1 MSDRKI
7 SQLPSVANVEYND
20 VIPIVHNGTT
30 YKTSVEKLLDIGS
43 RKILKN
49 DSFNAESRK
58 TYLVNT
64 AAIQVTATLPAN
76 PVVGDYIA
84 FADPYLTWNFNHF
97 TINNNTN
104 MMHGYPEPL
113 ICNVT
118 GLTFTLTFVGGAL
131 GWRVD

>member
-1 MSDRKI
+1 MPDRKI
-7 SQLPSVANVEYND
+7 SQLNSAPVVDYED

-30 YKTSVEKLLDIGS
+30 YNTTVDRLVNTGS

-49 DSFNAESRK
+49 ESFDADSRK

-64 AAIQVTATLPAN
+64 AVYAVTATLPAS
-76 PVVGDYIA
+76 PTIGDYVS

-104 MMHGYPEPL
+104 MIHGHLESL
-113 ICNVT
+113 VCNVV
-118 GLTFTLTFVGGAL
+118 GLTFTLTYVGGTL